1 MHKII
6 HPNFELD
13 LSSYKISIV
22 EENYWFSNRFFTKYS
37 FPFTFEITDDL
48 IEAFGD
54 LLDDNA
60 KFIETKFDVVYCFG
74 DTMETA
80 VFEIESQIDR
90 KVTSTF
96 RYGFDELPNFD
107 KKLSELPLEEATITN
122 VYGHAKTIIPL
133 KWPAV
138 NYNYPQIYTDK
149 YDTKDATWES
159 FQGKLNFYFNDEF
172 IENLVVGGIPFN
184 LNIIQPVPYML
195 HILKQGFLDAGFTLK
210 GNILDNTYF
219 KMMMLF
225 SDIDYFEIAGN
236 IQNAILNRD
245 EYHILADNLA
255 CYHKEIQLEPS
266 QKYQLTG
273 EIFIYYNQEAFQN
286 LDITDFP
293 DNHWNTVPTFNIK
306 YNNQIIGRSID
317 TNFQPLPVRKY
328 VINNLFETNNDTNL
342 SNQFLKF
349 YNFSYFDNLNIENT
363 IIFNIKVEKIVAD
376 SVSEILNYNKV
387 NLKEVV
393 PDVTFG
399 KLITELKKWF
409 NLEINPS
416 GKDIYI
422 DFLEENINYQNS
434 VDLSNFEVLKPKKEY
449 NKTDSFLLKFMK
461 PSSEEILYESV
472 FQEKSTIQ
480 NNELLVNDFTDI
492 IEIDMLP
499 LPQKSVEFV
508 ETAYSFDNAGNQKMY
523 IVFYDGLQSGLNLTV
538 DTSDVLIP
546 NIHNLYHKKWLSFRL
561 NSINYQWIFKM
572 FTEEVLQIKKKIFA
586 YGRFHVVKRLE
597 KTQISEDLFE
607 VQIESETLE

>member
-1 MHKII
+1 M
-6 HPNFELD
+6 
-13 LSSYKISIV
+13 
-22 EENYWFSNRFFTKYS
+22 
-37 FPFTFEITDDL
+37 
-48 IEAFGD
+48 
-54 LLDDNA
+54 
-60 KFIETKFDVVYCFG
+60 
-74 DTMETA
+74 
-80 VFEIESQIDR
+80 
-90 KVTSTF
+90 
-96 RYGFDELPNFD
+96 
-107 KKLSELPLEEATITN
+107 
-122 VYGHAKTIIPL
+122 
-133 KWPAV
+133 
-138 NYNYPQIYTDK
+138 
-149 YDTKDATWES
+149 
-159 FQGKLNFYFNDEF
+159 
-172 IENLVVGGIPFN
+172 
-184 LNIIQPVPYML
+184 
-195 HILKQGFLDAGFTLK
+195 
-210 GNILDNTYF
+210 
-219 KMMMLF
+219 
-225 SDIDYFEIAGN
+225 
-236 IQNAILNRD
+236 
-245 EYHILADNLA
+245 
-255 CYHKEIQLEPS
+255 
-266 QKYQLTG
+266 
-273 EIFIYYNQEAFQN
+273 
-286 LDITDFP
+286 
-293 DNHWNTVPTFNIK
+293 
-306 YNNQIIGRSID
+306 
-317 TNFQPLPVRKY
+317 
-328 VINNLFETNNDTNL
+328 
-342 SNQFLKF
+342 
-349 YNFSYFDNLNIENT
+349 NIENT

-376 SVSEILNYNKV
+376 SVSKILNYNKV